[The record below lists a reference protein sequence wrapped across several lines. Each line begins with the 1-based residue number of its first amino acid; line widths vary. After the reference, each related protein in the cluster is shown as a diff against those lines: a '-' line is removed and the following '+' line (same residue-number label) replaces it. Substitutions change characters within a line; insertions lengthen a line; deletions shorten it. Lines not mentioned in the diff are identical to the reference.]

1 MGNVM
6 DRALMGMIWI
16 RKRNIK
22 SGNKG
27 LLMDLRKTFTY
38 RDKLSRVFTPY
49 KKLYFQENFSNHNI
63 SQIDYQ

>member
-38 RDKLSRVFTPY
+38 RDK
-49 KKLYFQENFSNHNI
+49 FQEYLHPIRSYIFRKTFLI
-63 SQIDYQ
+63 IIYLK